1 MPAVYDSDS
10 DVHFGGV
17 DKPLPNWRDF
27 STDDDA
33 DDVEL
38 ENTPQD
44 VIAVLGFDPKDFSEK
59 EDVQEDHNQPQRP
72 NDHQKE
78 G

>member
-1 MPAVYDSDS
+1 MPAVYDLDS
-10 DVHFGGV
+10 DIYFGGV
-17 DKPLPNWRDF
+17 EKPLPNWRDF
-27 STDDDA
+27 SDDDDA

-59 EDVQEDHNQPQRP
+59 ENGQENRDGSQ
-72 NDHQKE
+72 
-78 G
+78 